1 MEAKKEII
9 VKEVINDNKAITIEQ
24 GEMLFD
30 RINELYQKILEL
42 KIRSREVI
50 EISFEG
56 IEEVSMDFLLKSFS
70 NFRPEEIINYFI
82 IKDIETMEIIKLIKL
97 NLSNM
102 IMLLDT

>member
-70 NFRPEEIINYFI
+70 KFRPEEIINYFI
-82 IKDIETMEIIKLIKL
+82 IKDIETMEILKLIKL